1 MGTTASIHVN
11 DDISEP
17 DFFDAVASVRT
28 ELERLEEIFT
38 VYKDTSEISRINS
51 GELHHLDAS
60 SEVIEV
66 LDKCAWLEQASGGA
80 FSIRRS
86 RTATR
91 INPSGFVKGWAAE
104 RASALLGSAGLEHW
118 YLGVGGDFVLHGGL
132 TDNESWSIG
141 IADPRD
147 ATQLVATVSVMSGAV
162 ATSGS
167 AERGQHIWN
176 PRTGAPANEFLSV
189 TVVGPELAWADAYA
203 TTIYV
208 MGEAGLEW
216 VKQFE
221 HYVAMPVRRDD

>member
-11 DDISEP
+11 DNVSEAS
-17 DFFDAVASVRT
+17 FHDAVENVRT
-28 ELERLEEIFT
+28 ELERLEALFT

-60 SEVIEV
+60 PEVIEV
-66 LDKCAWLEQASGGA
+66 LDKCSWLEQASDGA

-104 RASALLGSAGLEHW
+104 RASSFLISAGLEHW
-118 YLGVGGDFVLHGGL
+118 YVGVGGDFVMHGGI
-132 TDNESWSIG
+132 TDEQPWSIG

-147 ATQLVATVSVMSGAV
+147 ATQLVATVDVVSGAV

-167 AERGQHIWN
+167 AERGLHIWN
-176 PRTGAPANEFLSV
+176 PRTGAPADEFLSV

-203 TTIYV
+203 TTICV
-208 MGEAGLEW
+208 MGEPGLEW

-221 HYVAMPVRRDD
+221 HYVAMPVRRES